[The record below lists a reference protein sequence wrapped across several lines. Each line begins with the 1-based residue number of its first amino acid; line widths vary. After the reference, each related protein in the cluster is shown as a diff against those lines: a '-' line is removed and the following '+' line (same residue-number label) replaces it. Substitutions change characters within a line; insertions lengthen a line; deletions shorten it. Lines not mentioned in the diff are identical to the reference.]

1 MNSRSERSSDFSS
14 AEYAGRLARVRSR
27 MREAGVE
34 VLLVDTPE
42 NITYLTGFYS
52 GGYYM
57 YTCAVVPAEGDVRLV
72 LRHAELG
79 NAKASTRV
87 ENLSLYDDTVDPIAR
102 VADQVKPLAAPE
114 KVAVELSS
122 SFLTV
127 HRLRELGR
135 MLGCAPD
142 TLKDGSAFVLEERK
156 VKSVEEIARI
166 RSACR
171 MASEGMRAAVETVDV
186 GKTENDVA
194 AAIFTSLTGNGC
206 EFLAMEPY
214 VNAGRRTGIVHASW
228 SGQRIRGG
236 DPVLIEIAGCD
247 RRYHGALMRT
257 VLVGAVPGEI
267 REWAEVANASL
278 EAAIEAIRPGVT
290 SGEVDAACR
299 MVVEAA
305 GLYEQFRKR
314 TGYSIGLAYA
324 PDWGE
329 GHFLGLQRDDP
340 TVLVPG
346 MVFHMPPAIRELGL
360 YGFGLSETVLVTE
373 SGCDVLTVYPERF
386 VEK

>member
-1 MNSRSERSSDFSS
+1 MK
-14 AEYAGRLARVRSR
+14 A
-27 MREAGVE
+27 AGVE

-42 NITYLTGFYS
+42 NITYLTGFCS

-57 YTCAVVPAEGDVRLV
+57 YTCAVVPIEGDVRLV
-72 LRHAELG
+72 VRHAELG
-79 NAKASTRV
+79 NARASTWV
-87 ENLSLYDDTVDPIAR
+87 ENLSSYDDTVDPISA
-102 VADQVKPLAAPE
+102 VADQARSLAPP
-114 KVAVELSS
+114 KKTAVEMSS
-122 SFLTV
+122 SFLTA
-127 HRLRELGR
+127 HRLSVLTNQ
-135 MLGCAPD
+135 LGCSPNE
-142 TLKDGSAFVLEERK
+142 LVDGSAFVLEERK
-156 VKSVEEIARI
+156 VKSSEEVTRI
-166 RSACR
+166 RSACK
-171 MASEGMRAAVETVDV
+171 MASEGMRAAVEAVDV
-186 GKTENDVA
+186 GRTENDVA
-194 AAIFTSLTGNGC
+194 AAIFASLIGNGC

-214 VNAGRRTGIVHASW
+214 VNTGRRTGIVHASW
-228 SGQRIRGG
+228 SGQRIAKG

-257 VLVGAVPGEI
+257 VLVGAVPTEV
-267 REWAEVANASL
+267 REWAKVANGAL

-299 MVVEAA
+299 SVVEAA
-305 GLYEQFRKR
+305 GLYERFRKR

-329 GHFLGLQRDDP
+329 GHFLGLQKDDP
-340 TVLVPG
+340 TVLVAG
-346 MVFHMPPAIRELGL
+346 MVFHMPPAIRQLDM